1 MTRSAD
7 SSAPFIHAI
16 QSDVCSPAKWTRPST
31 WRSAGNI
38 QRSAPGWVQP
48 QPPPAKGVL
57 LPGLVGDADDLAAD
71 AGEQLPEELARG
83 GHPAVAMAGELERLG
98 VEHVGVDHAEAGVG
112 LL

>member
-1 MTRSAD
+1 
-7 SSAPFIHAI
+7 
-16 QSDVCSPAKWTRPST
+16 
-31 WRSAGNI
+31 
-38 QRSAPGWVQP
+38 
-48 QPPPAKGVL
+48 
-57 LPGLVGDADDLAAD
+57 VGDADDLAAD